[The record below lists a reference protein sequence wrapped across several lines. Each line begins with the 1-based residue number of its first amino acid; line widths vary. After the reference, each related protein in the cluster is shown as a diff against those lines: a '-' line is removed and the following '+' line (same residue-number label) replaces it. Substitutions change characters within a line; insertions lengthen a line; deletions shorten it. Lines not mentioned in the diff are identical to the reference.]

1 MPHTAGNWLGMMLSG
16 GMLSGAGLMLRRLR
30 G

>member
-1 MPHTAGNWLGMMLSG
+1 MPHTAGDWMGLLMSG
-16 GMLSGAGLMLRRLR
+16 GMLSGAGLMLRKLR